1 MITAVVWI
9 TWSAATIAIGAGA
22 WRMLVG
28 PSLAARIAALDVVLM
43 SLMGAIAVYA
53 ADRGQREWLDLL
65 VIVAVIGFTATVAV
79 SRFIED
85 APSTSAEDPEE
96 VRR

>member
-1 MITAVVWI
+1 MIAAVTWI
-9 TWSAATIAIGAGA
+9 AWIAAAIAITAGA

-53 ADRGQREWLDLL
+53 ADNDQREWLDLL

-85 APSTSAEDPEE
+85 APSTAEDEPEE